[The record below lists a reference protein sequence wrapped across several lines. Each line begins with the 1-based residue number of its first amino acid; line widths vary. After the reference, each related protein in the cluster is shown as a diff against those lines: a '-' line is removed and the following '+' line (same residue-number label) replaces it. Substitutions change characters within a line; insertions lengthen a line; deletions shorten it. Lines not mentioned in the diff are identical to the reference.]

1 MAQYSSGTYT
11 YVVINN
17 TTGGTACN
25 SCTSTLQP
33 HPTYGGGTI
42 SGDTVIQ
49 LNAVT
54 IGGFNGLNS

>member
-11 YVVINN
+11 YVVLPNVVS
-17 TTGGTACN
+17 GGCSTCI
-25 SCTSTLQP
+25 STLQP
-33 HPTYGGGTI
+33 HPIYNSITN
-42 SGDTVIQ
+42 SADTVVQ

>member
-11 YVVINN
+11 YVVFNN
-17 TTGGTACN
+17 STGGTLCN
-25 SCTSTLQP
+25 SCTSTTQP

-42 SGDTVIQ
+42 TGDTVVQ
-49 LNAVT
+49 LNAIT